1 MNWFER
7 HLNGTLVLVGF
18 IGAFVVWRV
27 LAWLAV
33 WVVFVRQSF
42 VGSETA
48 MEIAE
53 SSGEWAGLFF
63 GLATLMAT
71 SVWHLQHKGRSM
83 RYLACL
89 LVPPVAL
96 VVFLCLENK
105 RSPVS

>member
-1 MNWFER
+1 MNWFQR

-18 IGAFVVWRV
+18 IGAFVVWKV
-27 LAWLAV
+27 LGWLAV
-33 WVVFVRQSF
+33 WVVFVHQSF
-42 VGSETA
+42 IGNETA

-89 LVPPVAL
+89 LLPPVAL
-96 VVFLCLENK
+96 VLFLCLDNK

>member
-1 MNWFER
+1 MNWFQR

-18 IGAFVVWRV
+18 IGASVVWKV
-27 LAWLAV
+27 LGWLAV
-33 WVVFVRQSF
+33 WVVFVHQSF

-96 VVFLCLENK
+96 VVFLCLDNK
-105 RSPVS
+105 RLPVS

>member
-1 MNWFER
+1 M
-7 HLNGTLVLVGF
+7 
-18 IGAFVVWRV
+18 WRV

-42 VGSETA
+42 VGSERA

-71 SVWHLQHKGRSM
+71 SIWHLQHKGRSV

-89 LVPPVAL
+89 LLPPVAL
-96 VVFLCLENK
+96 VVFLCLDNK